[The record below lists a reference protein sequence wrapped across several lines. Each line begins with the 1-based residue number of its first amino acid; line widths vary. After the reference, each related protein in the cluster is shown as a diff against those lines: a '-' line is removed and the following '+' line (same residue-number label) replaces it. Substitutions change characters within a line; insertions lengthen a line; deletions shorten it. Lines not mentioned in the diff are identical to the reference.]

1 MSQVRSVLRT
11 TKSNPL
17 SLILASELAQHYNIT
32 DPALLETILNNL
44 ATTYPST
51 LLTTMKSLSNVG
63 DVSNPSKHWESA
75 LNTAIEQKDESVT
88 ELFVKSPVLD
98 SMSYKMM
105 SKYFNDQEGLES
117 YVRVCDLLSDDQ
129 ISDGA

>member
-17 SLILASELAQHYNIT
+17 SLILASELVQHYNIT

-51 LLTTMKSLSNVG
+51 LLTTMKSLSDVG
-63 DVSNPSKHWESA
+63 DVSKHWESA